1 MLFFDEVDAI
11 GHARTDLGRSAGR
24 NVVAQLLTELDGVD
38 QGNDGVFVI
47 GATNQLWDV
56 DPALRRPGRFD
67 RSMLVL
73 PPDPPARE
81 AILRFH
87 LRDRPVETIDLH
99 KLAAATDGYSAA
111 DLAYVCESAA
121 ESALLDS
128 ARTGTARM
136 IGMPDLEDA
145 LRSVKPSIGPWL
157 AAARNVAQFANEDG
171 TYDELLA
178 YLRARRL
185 V

>member
-1 MLFFDEVDAI
+1 ML
-11 GHARTDLGRSAGR
+11 
-24 NVVAQLLTELDGVD
+24 
-38 QGNDGVFVI
+38 
-47 GATNQLWDV
+47 
-56 DPALRRPGRFD
+56 
-67 RSMLVL
+67 LVL
-73 PPDPPARE
+73 RPDHVARE
-81 AILRFH
+81 AVFRFH
-87 LRDRPVETIDLH
+87 LRDRPVEKIDLR

-128 ARTGTARM
+128 ARTGAARM
-136 IGMPDLEDA
+136 IGMTDLEDA
-145 LRSVKPSIGPWL
+145 LRSVKSSIGAWL